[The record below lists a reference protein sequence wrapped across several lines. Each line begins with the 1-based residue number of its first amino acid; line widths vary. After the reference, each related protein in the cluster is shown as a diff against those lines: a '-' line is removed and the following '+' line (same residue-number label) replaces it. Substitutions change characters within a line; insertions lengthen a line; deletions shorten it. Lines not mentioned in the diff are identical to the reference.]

1 MSLRPILP
9 VSLQITGIDRYRI
22 RTQNCTKQGNKV
34 VHGFKVR
41 RKEELPSSDFL
52 MVFSTYRGY
61 ARHHSPMQVAALI
74 PFLILFLGFAGLR
87 LPLTYASFYAMLSG
101 TLLTGTLF
109 RADAAVWSRA
119 TQKTIIL
126 TFEIGFI
133 LIGAFFFLEM
143 ARKSGV
149 IDSLA
154 RLVRAITPNR
164 VVQGILVSFPLALM
178 VEGSSGFG
186 TPTLVIA
193 PILMALHFELKWCAL
208 LPFLSCVVGIP
219 YGALGTPT
227 RLGFPDASPAHEIF
241 LHLVPLMVIAPLIS
255 ARLIA
260 GRWQLKELLWTLSL
274 SGVYIGS
281 GVFIS
286 QTGPELSALGP
297 AFVTFV
303 YGLWSARQLF
313 GDSSQTDLEWK
324 GLSVYGLLLICMWAG
339 KSIWMDRRFE
349 GSEIRIFNPGMVFI
363 LFGLLMIPTVKR
375 LHSLRA
381 IVLETAIRSRKTLF
395 VFFCTTFL
403 VQQLRVNGSLEV
415 LTGSLPSFWLREG
428 APVIGFLGSIFV
440 GTSTMSNLLLSKVVE
455 PAHFAA
461 LAAGSAVGVPL
472 AFQSIVAV
480 RSILHDQIGE
490 KEAYLRVGPIGIG
503 FLIVVLLGAFGIRV

>member
-1 MSLRPILP
+1 
-9 VSLQITGIDRYRI
+9 
-22 RTQNCTKQGNKV
+22 
-34 VHGFKVR
+34 
-41 RKEELPSSDFL
+41 
-52 MVFSTYRGY
+52 
-61 ARHHSPMQVAALI
+61 MQFAALI

-87 LPLTYASFYAMLSG
+87 LPLTHASFYAMLSG

-109 RADAAVWSRA
+109 RASDQVWAHA
-119 TQKTIIL
+119 TQKTLIL
-126 TFEIGFI
+126 TVEIGFI

-143 ARKSGV
+143 ARKAGI

-193 PILMALHFELKWCAL
+193 PILLALNFELKWCAL

-241 LHLVPLMVIAPLIS
+241 LHLTPLMVIAPLLS
-255 ARLIA
+255 ARLIG
-260 GRWQLKELLWTLSL
+260 GRWNLKESLWTLSL
-274 SGVYIGS
+274 SLIYITS

-286 QTGPELSALGP
+286 KSGPELSALGP
-297 AFVTFV
+297 AFITFV
-303 YGLWSARQLF
+303 FGLWTARRLF
-313 GDSSQTDLEWK
+313 GGDSGPVLEWK
-324 GLSVYGLLLICMWAG
+324 GLSVYGLLLLCMWTG
-339 KSIWMDRRFE
+339 KTIWMDRRFE
-349 GSEIRIFNPGMVFI
+349 GSEIRIFNPGTVFI
-363 LFGLLMIPTVKR
+363 AFGLLMIPAVKR

-381 IVLETAIRSRKTLF
+381 IVLETGVRSRKTLF

-403 VQQLRVNGSLEV
+403 VQQLRVNGSLEL
-415 LTGSLPSFWLREG
+415 LTGALPSFWLGAG
-428 APVIGFLGSIFV
+428 APILGFLGSIFV

-455 PAHFAA
+455 PSHFAS

-472 AFQSIVAV
+472 AFQSIVAI
-480 RSILHDQIGE
+480 RSLLHDQVGE
-490 KEAYLRVGPIGIG
+490 KETYMRVAPFGIG
-503 FLIVVLLGAFGIRV
+503 FLLVVLIWAACF

>member
-1 MSLRPILP
+1 
-9 VSLQITGIDRYRI
+9 
-22 RTQNCTKQGNKV
+22 
-34 VHGFKVR
+34 
-41 RKEELPSSDFL
+41 

-61 ARHHSPMQVAALI
+61 ALPHSPMQVAALI

-87 LPLTYASFYAMLSG
+87 LPLTHASFYAMLSG

-109 RADAAVWSRA
+109 RANETVWARA
-119 TQKTIIL
+119 TQKTLIL

-143 ARKSGV
+143 ARKAGI

-154 RLVRAITPNR
+154 RLVRGISPNR

-193 PILMALHFELKWCAL
+193 PILLALHFELKWCAL

-227 RLGFPDASPAHEIF
+227 RLGFPDASPAHDIF
-241 LHLVPLMVIAPLIS
+241 LHLTPLMVIAPWIS
-255 ARLIA
+255 ARLIG
-260 GRWQLKELLWTLSL
+260 GRWKLKESLWTLSL
-274 SGVYIGS
+274 SAVYIAS
-281 GVFIS
+281 GAIIS
-286 QTGPELSALGP
+286 RTGPELSALGP
-297 AFVTFV
+297 AFVTFLF
-303 YGLWSARQLF
+303 GLWSARRFF
-313 GDSSQTDLEWK
+313 GSDAVQSLEWK
-324 GLSVYGLLLICMWAG
+324 GLTVYGLLLFCMWAG
-339 KSIWMDRRFE
+339 KTIWMDRRFE
-349 GSEIRIFNPGMVFI
+349 GSEIRMFNPGIVFI
-363 LFGLLMIPTVKR
+363 LFGLLMIPSVKR
-375 LHSLRA
+375 IHSMRA
-381 IVLETAIRSRKTLF
+381 ILLETTIRSRKTLF

-403 VQQLRVNGSLEV
+403 VQQLRVNGSLEI
-415 LTGSLPSFWLREG
+415 LTGSLPTFWLTEG
-428 APVIGFLGSIFV
+428 APILGFLGSIFV
-440 GTSTMSNLLLSKVVE
+440 GTSTMSNLLLSKVIE

-480 RSILHDQIGE
+480 RSMLHDQVGE
-490 KEAYLRVGPIGIG
+490 KETYLRVAPIGFG
-503 FLIVVLLGAFGIRV
+503 FLFVVIAWAFALSK